1 MLRKEMCNMLCSM
14 GHNMEELE
22 VCSNSELMKICLDK
36 MGHENEMM
44 ENQNMSRTE
53 MCMMLCNMG
62 HKIEELEVCSND
74 ELMNMCQDKM
84 NMNMNMNKHMM
95 ENQNMSRTEMCMML
109 CNMGHKIEELEVCS
123 NNELMGMC
131 KDKMN
136 MTMGHK
142 MNMDKEMMEN
152 KSWRI
157 IKSWKHFE
165 NLDESSNKELKSFQK
180 ELKSLERK
188 KMSLTDLQKKQ
199 VSPSAHASKTKA
211 DLIKV
216 EKEIKDIKS
225 KIKKLEK

>member
-1 MLRKEMCNMLCSM
+1 MENLRMLRTEMCNMLCSM

-74 ELMNMCQDKM
+74 ELMNMCQSKM
-84 NMNMNMNKHMM
+84 NMHN
-95 ENQNMSRTEMCMML
+95 
-109 CNMGHKIEELEVCS
+109 
-123 NNELMGMC
+123 
-131 KDKMN
+131 
-136 MTMGHK
+136 
-142 MNMDKEMMEN
+142 NMDKEMMEN